1 MKRLTTAVFLTF
13 FVFVTS
19 VSGDIIPPPP
29 TPPRMDSPPFG
40 MERCTINADV
50 KVNLK
55 SYIKRKYF
63 LFQKETY
70 ILAEVVSNFDI
81 SCPEAA
87 DVFMQECEIVFPLW
101 DQAHP
106 YNVLNF
112 RADVDDKKSVP
123 TRKKLLFFSQED
135 FNSGEICAV
144 RRIISYSWSIGG
156 MPKFK
161 RHVTV
166 RYSILLSKHESQF
179 LFLLSG
185 ADFSK
190 QIKSGK
196 ISFTSDESLIF
207 DILDDE
213 IKPKIYREHEIVLEI
228 PDSYDP
234 RSYKNI
240 FLSIINMDE

>member
-1 MKRLTTAVFLTF
+1 MKHLITAVFLIF
-13 FVFVTS
+13 FVFITS
-19 VSGDIIPPPP
+19 VSGDLIPPPP
-29 TPPRMDSPPFG
+29 TPPHMSPPLG
-40 MERCTINADV
+40 MESCTINADI
-50 KVNLK
+50 KINLK
-55 SYIKRKYF
+55 PYIKRKYF

-70 ILAEVVSNFDI
+70 ILAEVVCNFDI
-81 SCPEAA
+81 SCQEAG

-101 DQAHP
+101 DHVHP
-106 YNVLNF
+106 YNVFNF
-112 RADVDDKKSVP
+112 RADIDDKKSVP

-144 RRIISYSWSIGG
+144 RHIISYSWSIVG

-185 ADFSK
+185 ANFSK

-196 ISFTSDESLIF
+196 ISFTSDKSLIL
-207 DILDDE
+207 DILDAE

-240 FLSIINMDE
+240 FLSIINMDV